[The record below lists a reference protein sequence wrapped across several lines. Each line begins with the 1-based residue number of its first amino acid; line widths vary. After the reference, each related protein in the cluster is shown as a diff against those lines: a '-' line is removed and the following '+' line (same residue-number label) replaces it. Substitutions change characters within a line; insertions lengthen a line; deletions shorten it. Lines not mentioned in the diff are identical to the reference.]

1 MLRRLLPRKSAAKW
15 LKAGDTQLELDQH
28 FTIERKLGT
37 GSFAT
42 VYAARRHVDGQL
54 YALKVMDVKALKG
67 PEEQADAVNEVRRR
81 AADTMHFSEEQIWAT
96 LLQAALGLQYLH
108 HNHILHRDLKP
119 QNLLVTEGGG
129 VKLADL
135 GISALLDRVFARSLV
150 GTPHYIAPEMWRRQP
165 YSYSADVWA
174 LGCILHE
181 LCTLRP
187 LFYVP
192 GGDAAVRDKVL
203 SGDVPPP
210 IPARYSPQL
219 QSLVNAMLQQ
229 AQRQLVLLPP
239 EIRRRCISPAVSG
252 QQDLAR
258 FVRPIQ
264 VPKGSADWEL
274 LNEMMPTPRYPT
286 GSSVSGALR
295 RAKDW
300 KSTGDLR
307 ALGAASAADSDDDSS
322 VHNGASL
329 HAAAVDTVAGMRKS
343 ISYGSLAAAAEA
355 AMERSS
361 SSLLRRKSVN
371 VGQLLHSQPA
381 GSGGGSAGSGGS
393 RFGRESA
400 GGGDLPR
407 LQHAPGRGEF
417 AVQPRSKSISVE
429 SAVEV
434 LRGGGSPLPE
444 LDSRRSQQLASQQ
457 LASQQQQQ
465 QHIEAG
471 AAAAAAQPVAALPP
485 AAE

>member
-1 MLRRLLPRKSAAKW
+1 MYHAS
-15 LKAGDTQLELDQH
+15 
-28 FTIERKLGT
+28 
-37 GSFAT
+37 
-42 VYAARRHVDGQL
+42 
-54 YALKVMDVKALKG
+54 
-67 PEEQADAVNEVRRR
+67 
-81 AADTMHFSEEQIWAT
+81 
-96 LLQAALGLQYLH
+96 GL
-108 HNHILHRDLKP
+108 
-119 QNLLVTEGGG
+119 
-129 VKLADL
+129 
-135 GISALLDRVFARSLV
+135 SS
-150 GTPHYIAPEMWRRQP
+150 
-165 YSYSADVWA
+165 
-174 LGCILHE
+174 
-181 LCTLRP
+181 
-187 LFYVP
+187 
-192 GGDAAVRDKVL
+192 
-203 SGDVPPP
+203 
-210 IPARYSPQL
+210 
-219 QSLVNAMLQQ
+219 
-229 AQRQLVLLPP
+229 
-239 EIRRRCISPAVSG
+239 
-252 QQDLAR
+252 
-258 FVRPIQ
+258 Q

-286 GSSVSGALR
+286 CGGGGEPRGAGRGRRWRTEGWLPGSFTCPGSSLHLATWRHGWPRSNLIGLCILAPRPPFFCSGSSVSGALR

-485 AAE
+485 AAGAPTVPSLALAPAPLAPVPEEPHHGPQLAAPTVIAAVHMQPGGAAQAGGAKQQQQQQQQQPAAHKKKKKVHFWQRLKGGGSN